1 MTKRELDEITATRQF
16 FQEYNSYTKLPD
28 ESPSWIAFWEE
39 ERRRCLEG
47 YHFGSDYISGYF
59 YNYLNFCPIYLT
71 EVTNETD
78 DRASGIRKIEFPDYW
93 DGHYKVSHY
102 INEAELAGEHAF
114 WGGSRGK
121 SKSFFA
127 ASMLNRNYFHIEGST
142 NFAIA
147 SDLTYLLG
155 DGIIT
160 KSFEMMDFIDTNTAW
175 AKRRQVRDDK
185 LHRRASKK
193 VTGASG
199 VMSEVGWKSEIQ
211 GVTVGDDYNKMR
223 GKRGKLMVLEESGNF
238 KDLDKLHQ
246 TLRPG
251 MEDGNVTFG
260 LILHIGT
267 GGTEGASSTGFH
279 ELMKNP
285 RAYRIHPV
293 KNTTDPGMENSENGF
308 FFPANWNYKGAYD
321 KLGNSDIVRANMLID
336 KELEIVK
343 KAGDPHAVVRRT
355 AELPRTV
362 GEMLMRISGTQFPV
376 MELKQQEGEIEVKPH
391 IYRNAEFHV
400 IFELDKDTQK
410 YTWKADP
417 DPRPIYSYPN
427 FDNKN
432 LPGCF
437 IIYEHPKTNEK
448 EEVFEGRY
456 IAGIDS
462 FDFDES
468 TTTSLGSLFIMDSW
482 TGRIVAEYTGRPKA
496 FEFYEKCRRGLLY
509 YNARVNIENANKG
522 IFDYFDSKGS
532 GYLITDE
539 LRIAREATNESTH
552 STRKRGTTPSKPLNA
567 YARGLGAQ
575 YLLETT
581 SNPDKPE
588 EINVHKLR
596 CLPLIKEMILW
607 NSEGNF
613 DRVSAFGMLMLL
625 YYEKKKYMVDGTYQL
640 GKSSINE
647 DPYLQKIFKNYNK
660 TFGRY

>member
-1 MTKRELDEITATRQF
+1 MTRQEVQEITATRNF
-16 FQEYNSYTKLPD
+16 FQEYGVYTRLP
-28 ESPSWIAFWEE
+28 EGSNQWIEFWKE
-39 ERRRCLEG
+39 ERRRSLEG
-47 YHFGSDYISGYF
+47 YHIGSDYVSGYE
-59 YNYLNFCPIYLT
+59 YWYLNFFPIYLT
-71 EVTNETD
+71 EIKDETD
-78 DRASGIRKIEFPDYW
+78 DRSSGNRILSMPHMW
-93 DGHYKVSHY
+93 DGTHKTFNY
-102 INEAELAGEHAF
+102 IDEAVKSGQHCF
-114 WGGSRGK
+114 IGGSRGK
-121 SKSFFA
+121 GKSFMG
-127 ASMLNRNYFHIEGST
+127 ASMLTRNYFHIKGST
-142 NFAIA
+142 NFAVA
-147 SDLTYLLG
+147 SDLTFLTG

-160 KSFEMMDFIDTNTAW
+160 KCWEGMDMVDKMTPW
-175 AKRRQVRDDK
+175 SKRRQVYDTQ

-193 VTGASG
+193 IMGANG
-199 VMSEVGWKSEIQ
+199 VLREEGWRSEIL
-211 GVTVGDDYNKMR
+211 GVTVGDDFNKMR
-223 GKRGKLMVLEESGNF
+223 GKRGKLAVIEESGNF
-238 KDLDKLHQ
+238 RNLDKLHQ
-246 TLRPG
+246 VLRPSF
-251 MEDGNVTFG
+251 EDGNVTFG
-260 LILHIGT
+260 TIIHFGT
-267 GGTEGASSTGFH
+267 GGTTGAASEGFH

-285 RAYRIHPV
+285 RAYRIYPV
-293 KNTTDPGMENSENGF
+293 KNFTDPGMENAENGF
-308 FFPANWNYKGAYD
+308 FFPANWNYKGAMD
-321 KLGNSDIVRANMLID
+321 ECGNSDIVKANKLID
-336 KELEIVK
+336 KEIELVRL
-343 KAGDPHAVVRRT
+343 AGDPHAVVRRT

-362 GEMLMRISGTQFPV
+362 AEMLMRISGTQFPIL
-376 MELKQQEGEIEVKPH
+376 ELKQQEGEIEVKPH
-391 IYRNAEFHV
+391 IYKNSEFPV
-400 IFELDKDTQK
+400 VFELDKENQK
-410 YTWKADP
+410 FQWKPDS
-417 DPRPIYSYPN
+417 DPRPIYGFPN

-468 TTTSLGSLFIMDSW
+468 TTTSLGSLLIMDSW

-522 IFDYFDSKGS
+522 IFDYFDSKGC

-539 LRIAREATNESTH
+539 LRISREAVNETNT

-567 YARGLGAQ
+567 YARGLIAQ
-575 YLLETT
+575 YLLESTN
-581 SNPDKPE
+581 NPDKPE
-588 EINVHKLR
+588 ELNVHKLR

-607 NSEGNF
+607 NAEGNF

>member
-1 MTKRELDEITATRQF
+1 MNKRELQEITATRDF
-16 FQEYNSYTKLPD
+16 FQEYGVYTRLP
-28 ESPSWIAFWEE
+28 EGSNQWLEFWKE
-39 ERRRCLEG
+39 ERKRSLEG
-47 YHFGSDYISGYF
+47 YHVGSDYVSGYE
-59 YNYLNFCPIYLT
+59 YWYLNFFPIYLT
-71 EVTNETD
+71 ETKDETE
-78 DRASGIRKIEFPDYW
+78 DRSSGDRILSMPQMW
-93 DGHYKVSHY
+93 DGTHKAFDY
-102 INEAELAGEHAF
+102 INEAVKSGQHCF
-114 WGGSRGK
+114 IGGSRGK
-121 SKSFFA
+121 GKSFMG
-127 ASMLNRNYFHIEGST
+127 ASMLTRNYFHIKGST
-142 NFAIA
+142 NFAVA
-147 SDLTYLLG
+147 SDLTFLTG

-160 KSFEMMDFIDTNTAW
+160 KCWEGMDMVDKATPW
-175 AKRRQVRDDK
+175 SKRRQVYDTQ

-193 VTGASG
+193 IMGANG
-199 VMSEVGWKSEIQ
+199 VLREEGWRSEIL
-211 GVTVGDDYNKMR
+211 GVTVGDDFNKMR
-223 GKRGKLMVLEESGNF
+223 GKRGKLAILEESGNF
-238 KDLDKLHQ
+238 RNLDKLHQ
-246 TLRPG
+246 VLRPSF
-251 MEDGNVTFG
+251 EDGNVTFG
-260 LILHIGT
+260 TIIHFGT
-267 GGTEGASSTGFH
+267 GGTTGAASEGFH

-285 RAYRIHPV
+285 RAYRIYPV
-293 KNTTDPGMENSENGF
+293 KNFTDPGMETSENGF
-308 FFPANWNYKGAYD
+308 FFPANWNYKGAMD
-321 KLGNSDIVRANMLID
+321 ESGNSDIAKANKLID
-336 KELEIVK
+336 KEIELVRL
-343 KAGDPHAVVRRT
+343 AGDPHAVVRRT

-362 GEMLMRISGTQFPV
+362 SEMLMRISGTQFPIL
-376 MELKQQEGEIEVKPH
+376 ELKQQEGEIEVKPH

-400 IFELDKDTQK
+400 VFELDKENQK
-410 YTWKADP
+410 YTWKADN
-417 DPRPIYSYPN
+417 DPRPIYGYPN

-660 TFGRY
+660 TFGR